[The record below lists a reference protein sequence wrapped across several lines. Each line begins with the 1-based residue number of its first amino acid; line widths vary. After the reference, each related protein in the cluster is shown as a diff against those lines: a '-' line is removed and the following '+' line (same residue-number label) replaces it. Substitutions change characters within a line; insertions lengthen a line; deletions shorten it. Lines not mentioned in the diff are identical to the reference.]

1 MKVGF
6 KSYLGFL
13 NKLVVIY
20 NNNYHLSIDKKP
32 VDANCISLP

>member
-1 MKVGF
+1 MKVDF
-6 KSYLGFL
+6 KSCLGFL
-13 NKLVVIY
+13 NKLVVTY